1 MRGDLGQTGRVEDS
15 FEVEL
20 VQSGITLTVPADK
33 SILEVADDA
42 GVNVSFSCREG
53 TCGSCETSVV
63 EGRVEHRDH
72 LLSPEEREANDTMFI
87 CVSRAIGKRLVLDL

>member
-1 MRGDLGQTGRVEDS
+1 MDHS

-20 VQSGITLTVPADK
+20 AQSGITLTVPAGK

-53 TCGSCETSVV
+53 TCGSCETPIV
-63 EGRVEHRDH
+63 EGRAEHRDH
-72 LLSPEEREANDTMFI
+72 LLGPEERAANETMFI